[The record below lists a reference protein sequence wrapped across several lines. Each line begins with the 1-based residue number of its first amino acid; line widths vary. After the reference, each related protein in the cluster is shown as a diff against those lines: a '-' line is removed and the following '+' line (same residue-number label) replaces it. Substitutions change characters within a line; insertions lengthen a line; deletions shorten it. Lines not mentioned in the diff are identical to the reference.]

1 MISIKNLTISFSGKK
16 AVDGISLQLE
26 PGEILGLVGESGS
39 GKSVTAL
46 TLMGLLASEGVME
59 TGEIDFNGQILLK
72 AGVKPDQKLLRS
84 YRGDHMSMI
93 FQEPMTSLNPTMKI
107 GPQIDEQ
114 LLLHAKN
121 DFKDAAER
129 KKRVL
134 ETLEGVGLRD
144 VEKVYDSYPHQLS
157 GGMRQRAMIAMAV
170 ILHPDLII
178 ADEPTTALDVTI
190 QNQIVKLLKDIRDR
204 ENNSMIFITHDLN
217 LARRICTRLAVMK
230 DGKIV
235 EMGPTEDIFTKP
247 QTDYA
252 KKLIAAV
259 PGRKKSVAVDSAENE
274 SDKNVENKSES
285 KADKKIV
292 GEAGGTKKSPI
303 LTVNDLSV
311 FYNERSNKIFG
322 KTVHKCVVEHA
333 SFEIYPGETLGLVGE
348 SGCGKSSLCKAILGI
363 NKDITGSVKSA
374 TVRPQMVF
382 QDPYSSLNPSKSIGW
397 LLEEPLRAEDMI
409 EKSIKY
415 TKEMRREMAID
426 MLRRVGLD
434 EYYYDRMP
442 HQLSGGQRQRVSIG
456 QALITKPSLIF
467 ADEPVSALDV
477 TIQDQVLELLESLQE
492 EYGLAYLFISHDI
505 NVIYRVSDRIM
516 VMKKGQILEIGD
528 KDQLF
533 DNPQHPYTKEL
544 LAES

>member
-1 MISIKNLTISFSGKK
+1 MISIDNLTISFSGKK
-16 AVDGISLQLE
+16 AVDGISLQIE

-59 TGEIDFNGQILLK
+59 TGTINFNGTCLLK

-84 YRGDHMSMI
+84 FRGDQMSMI
-93 FQEPMTSLNPTMKI
+93 FQEPMTSLNPTMKV

-114 LLLHAKN
+114 LLLHAKD
-121 DFKDAAER
+121 DFKSAEER

-170 ILHPDLII
+170 ILHPALII

-190 QNQIVKLLKDIRDR
+190 QNQIVKLLKEIRDR
-204 ENNSMIFITHDLN
+204 EQNSMIFITHDLN
-217 LARRICTRLAVMK
+217 LARRICTKLAVMK

-235 EMGPTEDIFTKP
+235 ELGSTEEIFTNP

-259 PGRKKSVAVDSAENE
+259 PGRKNSKTAVHREIE
-274 SDKNVENKSES
+274 RIE
-285 KADKKIV
+285 
-292 GEAGGTKKSPI
+292 PI
-303 LTVNDLSV
+303 LTVKDLNV
-311 FYNERSNKIFG
+311 FYKERSKKLFG
-322 KTVHKCVVEHA
+322 KTEHKCVVKNA
-333 SFEIYPGETLGLVGE
+333 DFEIYPGETLGLVGE
-348 SGCGKSSLCKAILGI
+348 SGCGKTSLCKAILGI
-363 NKDITGSVKSA
+363 NNDITGNVKIS

-397 LLEEPLRAEDMI
+397 LLEEPLRAEDI
-409 EKSIKY
+409 LEKSIKY
-415 TKEMRREMAID
+415 TKETRKEMAID

-456 QALITKPSLIF
+456 QALITKPSLIL

-516 VMKKGQILEIGD
+516 VMKKGEILEIGD
-528 KDQLF
+528 RDQLF
-533 DNPQHPYTKEL
+533 DNPKHPYTKEL